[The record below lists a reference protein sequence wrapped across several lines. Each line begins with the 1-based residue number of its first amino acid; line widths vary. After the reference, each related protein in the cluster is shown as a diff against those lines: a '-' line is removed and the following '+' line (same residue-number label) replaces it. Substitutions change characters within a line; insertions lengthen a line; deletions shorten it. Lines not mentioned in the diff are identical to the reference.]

1 MAIEYKIDVLKALK
15 EAGYSSAKLRK
26 EKIIGEATI
35 QRLRHKQTVSFDVLS
50 KLCCLLNCDIGDIL
64 VYIKDDTPYQGANLS
79 DDNKEM
85 WYFDFI
91 KVKHTKCIKK
101 WVNTYLNQN

>member
-26 EKIIGEATI
+26 DKIIGEATI

-50 KLCCLLNCDIGDIL
+50 KLCFLLNCEIGDIL
-64 VYIKDDTPYQGANLS
+64 IYVKDNTLENSANV
-79 DDNKEM
+79 DK
-85 WYFDFI
+85 
-91 KVKHTKCIKK
+91 
-101 WVNTYLNQN
+101 